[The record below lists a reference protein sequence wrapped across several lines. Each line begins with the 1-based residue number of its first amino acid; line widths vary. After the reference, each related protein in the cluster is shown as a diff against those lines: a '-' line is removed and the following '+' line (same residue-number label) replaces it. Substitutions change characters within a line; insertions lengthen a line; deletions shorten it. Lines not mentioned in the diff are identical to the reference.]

1 MQRKQQKSTK
11 RNTEEIWKTLED
23 RKRKKRHSEGE
34 NYQDDLQQK
43 GYLDGQIKGMT
54 KNTGQG
60 WKEIGDDGKEEGQE
74 GKEPWKQ

>member
-1 MQRKQQKSTK
+1 
-11 RNTEEIWKTLED
+11 
-23 RKRKKRHSEGE
+23 
-34 NYQDDLQQK
+34 
-43 GYLDGQIKGMT
+43 LDGQIKGMT